1 MQFDESRIYSKRCCV
16 IYLMKDMLKEMLFN
30 VNLFLCKVFDMN
42 FVDLFVCI
50 II

>member
-1 MQFDESRIYSKRCCV
+1 MLCNLFDEGYVKGNA
-16 IYLMKDMLKEMLFN
+16 FN

>member
-1 MQFDESRIYSKRCCV
+1 
-16 IYLMKDMLKEMLFN
+16 MKDMLKEMLFN
-30 VNLFLCKVFDMN
+30 VKLFLCKVFDMN